1 MAVTGMH
8 FADFF
13 AFSGGEDAFSES
25 VTFCFRPTFA
35 VAQTS
40 LSEVDGDE
48 VPQSSFISLRLGQ
61 LRMVQKR
68 PSIPEMCFPSMIRV

>member
-1 MAVTGMH
+1 MAVTGRH
-8 FADFF
+8 FTDFF

-25 VTFCFRPTFA
+25 VTFSFRPTFA

-48 VPQSSFISLRLGQ
+48 VSAVLFISLRFGQ

-68 PSIPEMCFPSMIRV
+68 RSIPEMCFPSMIRV